1 MTLAICCRLWSSLP
15 YLRPMATITGDSV
28 KYGMD
33 ADGGGVHDVI
43 GTRCDPYTVRL
54 MTGVTPDN
62 TCHQVHRT

>member
-1 MTLAICCRLWSSLP
+1 
-15 YLRPMATITGDSV
+15 MATITGDSV

-62 TCHQVHRT
+62 TCHQVHGIVAGRDILDRFILT